1 MFSKDGDILELCK
14 RVTEPAIYSQK
25 EPCAMFLYFTIIMFI
40 NIMAFYFNQSA
51 LRLLNNTF
59 VGDFPTRFFISKF
72 SESTDS
78 ASDY

>member
-1 MFSKDGDILELCK
+1 
-14 RVTEPAIYSQK
+14 
-25 EPCAMFLYFTIIMFI
+25 MFLYFTIIMFI